1 MYMQLFR
8 KWNSQIIVAGFALVF
23 LALVPPGALAQFTT
37 STLIGNV
44 TDSSGA
50 AVPDATVTITNDA
63 THFQSVVKS
72 NGTGGYRADLLPVGT
87 YTVTVEATG
96 FARFTQKNI
105 PLSVN
110 SEARID
116 ATLNAGGANQEITIT
131 AVPPDINLENPTV
144 GRTVDSAEVE
154 SLPIVDR
161 NIYSLLTLVPGV
173 QSVANGNTLGF
184 PQTVV
189 QINGSTTE
197 SNTGAVSYYLD
208 GGLDMTALRMTGN
221 QMPNP
226 EALAQFNVQT
236 SNYNATYGRMSSG
249 VVSAITKSGTNQFHG
264 TAYEFHRETNFNSNP
279 WHGSRAPIH
288 RNFFGG
294 VIGGPIVHDKTFF
307 FFDYAGFR
315 DRASK
320 NFTGGAILPTA
331 KQLAG
336 DFSEFLPTTSG
347 AITDCNKAL
356 STADKAAGK
365 YIVCN
370 PTSRLPYTGNIIT
383 TPLDPVAV
391 NIIKSLPAANAGTT
405 LAPSYVGN
413 LGLPNTYNE
422 YLGKVDHQISQRQR
436 LFASYFYLKGSNT
449 IFAGGGNMP
458 WSTQAQV
465 YVLHVANLSHTFTIS
480 SNKVNQF
487 WTTYTRSIGGRF
499 NSPQKSLTDFGSAF
513 AIQGQASLPNIS
525 VTNYFTLS
533 QAISGATAGTNYYS
547 VRDLYIWTIGGHTL
561 QVGGEASLNKDVQLA
576 LLNNYGTFAFASS
589 TSTRTGNAL
598 SDYLLGLVNAQTQ
611 DAPVTAIDN
620 SFFYS
625 GFAQD
630 DWRVTRNLTV
640 NLGLRWDVQTPPT
653 DPQNKESTFVLGAK
667 SQVNPLMPVGELV
680 AGDPGITRGIV
691 PIRFHHISPRI
702 GLAWDPFG
710 QGKTSVRAGAG
721 IFWGGVSGNEWNS
734 TSNYY
739 PFTLRYTFP
748 VAGTLS
754 NPYLNTP
761 SPFPFAYTPGKVAA
775 APAGA
780 AIFGMSPNFQWPYTY
795 QVTASVEQQLHRSLV
810 MGVAYVGSLA
820 RNLPFN
826 VDLNYPV
833 FNTANPASN
842 TTSNILARR
851 PIDTGVLGAIN
862 QQQSVAT
869 SNFNSM
875 QVTFRQQMKYGIS
888 FNGYYMW
895 SKTMQGVGLDST
907 YVQDYNNLKLEKGPA
922 GTDTRNQFVTSV
934 IWKPNYVKSN
944 RILKLVA
951 NGWTVSPIIT
961 ITGGSPFSIT
971 TGTDANNDGFSP
983 DRANLVGN
991 PYNTSINHSSR
1002 SQTIKRYFDTSAFCA
1017 YTVTN
1022 PTACPGTGPAGSDG
1036 TTQRNGFYGPGY
1048 RNVNLAILRD
1058 FRFHDRYR
1066 LQIRGEASNVFN
1078 FVNLNNPNGSIAIS
1092 ATTNQITGAGGMR
1105 QIQVG
1110 SRFTF

>member
-1 MYMQLFR
+1 MSSFFSIPWKR
-8 KWNSQIIVAGFALVF
+8 RPLVSA
-23 LALVPPGALAQFTT
+23 LALVLFFLGAIAARAQFTT
-37 STLIGNV
+37 STVVGNV
-44 TDSSGA
+44 TDSTGA
-50 AVPDATVTITNDA
+50 AVPNATVTLTNDA
-63 THFQSVVKS
+63 TNFKSVATA
-72 NGTGGYRADLLPVGT
+72 NAHGEYRADLLPIGT
-87 YTVTVEATG
+87 YTISIEAPG
-96 FARFTQKNI
+96 FARFTQKNV
-105 PLSVN
+105 PLTVN
-110 SEARID
+110 AEAHLD
-116 ATLNAGGANQEITIT
+116 AALKAGGANQEITISDT
-131 AVPPDINLENPTV
+131 PPAINLENPTV
-144 GRTVDSAEVE
+144 GRTLDNAEVE

-173 QSVANGNTLGF
+173 QSVSNGNTLGF

-226 EALAQFNVQT
+226 EALEQFNVQT

-249 VVSAITKSGTNQFHG
+249 VVSAITKSGTNQLHG
-264 TAYEFHRETNFNSNP
+264 SAYEFHRETNFNSNP

-294 VIGGPIVHDKTFF
+294 VVGGPIVRDRTFF
-307 FFDYAGFR
+307 FFDYAGYR
-315 DRASK
+315 DQASK
-320 NFTGGAILPTA
+320 NFTGTAILPTA
-331 KQLAG
+331 KELSG
-336 DFSEFLPTTSG
+336 DFSEFLPSG
-347 AITDCNKAL
+347 AITTCNQAL

-365 YIVCN
+365 FIVCN
-370 PTSRLPYTGNIIT
+370 PTTRVPYAGNIIT
-383 TPLDPVAV
+383 APLDAAAV
-391 NIIKSLPAANAGTT
+391 NILKSLPAANAGSA

-413 LGLPNTYNE
+413 VGLPNTYNE
-422 YLGKVDHQISQRQR
+422 YMGKINHQISPRQQ
-436 LFASYFYLKGSNT
+436 LFGSYFYLKGSNT
-449 IFAGGGNMP
+449 IFPGSGSMP
-458 WSTQAQV
+458 WGTQLQD
-465 YVLHVANLSHTFTIS
+465 YVLHVINASHTFTIS
-480 SNKVNQF
+480 PNKLNQF
-487 WTTYTRSIGGRF
+487 WTTYTRSFGGRI
-499 NSPQKSLTDFGSAF
+499 NAPAKSLTDFGSNF
-513 AIQGQASLPNIS
+513 AIQGQPSLPNIT
-525 VTNYFTLS
+525 VTNYFTLTN
-533 QAISGATAGTNYYS
+533 AISGPTAGTNYYS
-547 VRDLYIWTIGGHTL
+547 VRDLFIWTKGGHTL
-561 QVGGEASLNKDVQLA
+561 QMGGEASLNKDIQLT
-576 LLNNYGTFAFASS
+576 LLNNYGTFGFTAS
-589 TSTRTGNAL
+589 TSARTGNAL
-598 SDYLLGLVNAQTQ
+598 SDYMLGLVNAQTQ

-625 GFAQD
+625 AFLQD
-630 DWRVTRNLTV
+630 DWRVTRGLTL

-653 DPQNKESTFVLGAK
+653 DPQGKESTFLLGAK
-667 SQVNPLMPVGELV
+667 SQVNPLMPAGELV

-691 PIRFHHISPRI
+691 PIRFQHISPRI

-710 QGKTSVRAGAG
+710 DGKTSVRAGAG

-754 NPYLNTP
+754 KPYLNTP
-761 SPFPFAYTPGKVAA
+761 SPFPFVYTPGNVAA

-780 AIFGMSPNFQWPYTY
+780 AIFGMAPNFQWPYTY
-795 QVTASVEQQLHRSLV
+795 QITTSVEQQINRSLV
-810 MGVAYVGSLA
+810 MGLAYVGSLA
-820 RNLPFN
+820 RDLPFN
-826 VDLNYPV
+826 VDLNYPT
-833 FNTANPASN
+833 FNAASPASN

-907 YVQDYNNLKLEKGPA
+907 FVEDFRNLKLEKGPA
-922 GTDTRNQFVTSV
+922 NTDTRNQFVTSV
-934 IWKPNYVKSN
+934 VWKPDYVRGN
-944 RILKLVA
+944 RIAKYLA
-951 NGWTVSPIIT
+951 NGWTITPIIT

-983 DRANLVGN
+983 DRANQISN
-991 PYNTSINHSSR
+991 PYNSSIDHSSR
-1002 SQTIKRYFDTSAFCA
+1002 SKSIYRYFDTSAFCA

-1036 TTQRNGFYGPGY
+1036 TSQRNGFYGPGY

-1058 FRFHDRYR
+1058 IRFTEKIK

-1092 ATTNQITGAGGMR
+1092 GTTNQITSAGSMR
-1105 QIQVG
+1105 NIQVG
-1110 SRFTF
+1110 GRFVF